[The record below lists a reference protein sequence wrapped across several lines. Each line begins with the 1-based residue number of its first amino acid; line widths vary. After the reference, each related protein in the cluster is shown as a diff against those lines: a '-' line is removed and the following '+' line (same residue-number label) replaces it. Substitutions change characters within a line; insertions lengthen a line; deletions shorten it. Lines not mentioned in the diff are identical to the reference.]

1 MKMTIVTPS
10 LQPGRLLLFVLLL
23 PALLAA
29 APAQNGGWE
38 EMPAILAR
46 ITPPGFPARD
56 LEITA
61 FGARGDGL
69 YDCTEAIRAAITACS
84 EAGGGRVIVPVGT
97 FLTGAIH
104 LESRIN
110 LHLVEGAT
118 LLFKTDPEAYLPVVF
133 TRNEGIEC
141 MNYSPFIYAF
151 GKEDI
156 AITGSGTLDG
166 QADKGVWWSWK
177 KKETEPRQEGETVSE
192 SDRDRL
198 VRMGREGIPV
208 AERLFGRGYRLR
220 PNFIQPY
227 NCRNVLIEGVRI
239 KGSPMWE
246 IHPVLCTNV
255 TVSGVHIDSHGPNND
270 GCNPESCRDVLIEN
284 CYFDTGDDCIAI
296 KSGRNEDGRRLNVPS
311 ENIIVR
317 GCTMK
322 DGHGGVVIGSEI
334 SGSCRNVFTEDCVM
348 DSPNLDRALRIKTNS
363 FRGGVVENIM
373 MRNVRIGEVKQAV
386 LLVDFMYQEGDG
398 GLFTPV
404 VRNLRLENITSRKSR
419 HALHL
424 VGYARSPIS
433 DITIT
438 DCRFDGV
445 ERGSVLEHV
454 TGLRMERVSINGE
467 PADTPA
473 TWAEKMAGSIMKR
486 SPVIYDEWDYVTGTV
501 LKGFEELWR
510 ETGDA
515 RYFAYIKSTVD
526 SVVSPFGAIADYKPL
541 EFNIDEV
548 REGTVLLFLARETG
562 DLRYKVAADQ
572 LRQQLRDQ
580 PRTKAGGFW
589 HKKRYPWQMWLDGL
603 YMGSPFYAEYAA
615 RYGEPAALADVVRQF
630 TLLEEKARDT
640 RTGLF
645 YHGWDESR
653 EQSWA
658 DPQSGCSANFWG
670 RGLGWYA
677 MALVDVLDYLP
688 AGHSGRDSLVQI
700 LNRLAPAIAG
710 AQDPATGLWWQVLDQ
725 GGREGNYL
733 ESSASAMFVYTLAKG
748 VRLGCLDPAWMG
760 AAEKG
765 FKGMIDHFIKHNPD
779 GTISLTDVC
788 VTAGLGY
795 GRDGSYD
802 YYVHQTEARD
812 DDGKGLGPFILAGV
826 EMELRRGR

>member
-1 MKMTIVTPS
+1 MTNRTPL
-10 LQPGRLLLFVLLL
+10 LQPGRLLLCILLL
-23 PALLAA
+23 PALMAA
-29 APAQNGGWE
+29 APAQSAGWE
-38 EMPAILAR
+38 QLPAIMAR
-46 ITPPGFPARD
+46 ISPPLFPARD

-69 YDCTEAIRAAITACS
+69 FDCTEAIREAISACS
-84 EAGGGRVIVPVGT
+84 EAGGGRVIVPAGT
-97 FLTGAIH
+97 FFTGAIH
-104 LESRIN
+104 LRSNVN
-110 LHLVEGAT
+110 LHLTEGAT
-118 LLFKTDPEAYLPVVF
+118 LLFSTDPEAYLPVVF

-151 GKEDI
+151 GQENI

-166 QADKGVWWSWK
+166 QAEKGVWWNWK
-177 KKETEPRQEGETVSE
+177 KRETEPHPESGE

-198 VRMGREGIPV
+198 VRMGREGTDV

-227 NCRNVLIEGVRI
+227 NCRNILIEGVRI

-255 TVSGVHIDSHGPNND
+255 TVSGVHIESHGPNND
-270 GCNPESCRDVLIEN
+270 GCNPESSRDVLIEN

-296 KSGRNEDGRRLNVPS
+296 KSGRNEDGRRINVAS
-311 ENIIVR
+311 ENIIIR

-334 SGSCRNVFTEDCVM
+334 SGDCRNVFTEECVM
-348 DSPNLDRALRIKTNS
+348 DSPNLERALRIKTNS
-363 FRGGVVENIM
+363 FRGGIVENIF

-404 VRNLRLENITSRKSR
+404 VRNIRLENVTSLKSR

-424 VGYARSPIS
+424 VGYERSPIS
-433 DITIT
+433 GITIT

-445 ERGSVLEHV
+445 EKGSVLEHV
-454 TGLRMERVSINGE
+454 AGLKMERVSING
-467 PADTPA
+467 ASAYTPA
-473 TWAEKMAGSIMKR
+473 TWGEKMAASIMKR
-486 SPVIYDEWDYVTGTV
+486 NPVVYDEWDYVTGTV

-510 ETGDA
+510 ETGDP
-515 RYFAYIKSTVD
+515 RYFAYIKTTVD
-526 SVVSPFGAIADYKPL
+526 SVVSPYGLIDDYKPA

-548 REGTVLLFLARETG
+548 RQGTVLLFLARETG
-562 DLRYKVAADQ
+562 DLRYKVATDQ

-580 PRTKAGGFW
+580 PRTKSGGFW
-589 HKKRYPWQMWLDGL
+589 HKQRYPWQMWLDGL

-615 RYGEPAALADVVRQF
+615 RYNEPGAFDDIVHQF
-630 TLLEEKARDT
+630 TLIERMARDP
-640 RTGLF
+640 RTGLL

-658 DPQSGCSANFWG
+658 DPGTGCSANFWG

-688 AGHSGRDSLVQI
+688 AGHAGRDSLVQI

-733 ESSASAMFVYTLAKG
+733 ESSASAMFVYALAKG
-748 VRLGCLDPAWMG
+748 VRLGYLNPSWRT

-765 FKGMIDHFIKHNPD
+765 WNGMINHFIKHNPD
-779 GTISLTDVC
+779 GTISLTNVC

-802 YYVHQTEARD
+802 YYVHQTEIRN
-812 DDGKGLGPFILAGV
+812 DDGKGLGPFLLAGV
-826 EMELRRGR
+826 EMELRRER

>member
-1 MKMTIVTPS
+1 MKTTIRTPS
-10 LQPGRLLLFVLLL
+10 LQPERLLLIILLL

-38 EMPAILAR
+38 QLPGILAR
-46 ITPPGFPARD
+46 ISPPLFPEHD

-61 FGARGDGL
+61 FGAQGDGRF
-69 YDCTEAIRAAITACS
+69 DCTEAIRAAITACA
-84 EAGGGRVIVPVGT
+84 EAGGGRVVVPAGA
-97 FLTGAIH
+97 FLTGAVH
-104 LESRIN
+104 LKSNVN
-110 LHLVEGAT
+110 LHLSAGAI
-118 LLFKTDPEAYLPVVF
+118 LLFSTDPEAYLPVVF
-133 TRNEGIEC
+133 TRNEGIEF

-151 GKEDI
+151 GQENI

-166 QADKGVWWSWK
+166 QAEKSVWWSWK
-177 KKETEPRQEGETVSE
+177 KKETEPRAESGE

-198 VRMGREGIPV
+198 VRMGREGLAV
-208 AERLFGRGYRLR
+208 SDRLFGRGFHIR

-227 NCRNVLIEGVRI
+227 NCRNILIEGVRI

-255 TVSGVHIDSHGPNND
+255 TVRGVHIDSHGPNND

-334 SGSCRNVFTEDCVM
+334 SGNCRNVFAEECVM

-363 FRGGVVENIM
+363 FRGGIVENIF

-404 VRNLRLENITSRKSR
+404 VRNIRLENVTSRRSR

-424 VGYARSPIS
+424 VGYERSPIS
-433 DITIT
+433 GVTIT

-445 ERGSVLEHV
+445 ERGNVLEHV
-454 TGLRMERVSINGE
+454 AGLKMERVTINGT

-473 TWAEKMAGSIMKR
+473 PWAEKMASSIMR
-486 SPVIYDEWDYVTGTV
+486 RNPVVYDEWDYVTGTV

-510 ETGDA
+510 ETGDP
-515 RYFAYIKSTVD
+515 RYFAYVKSTVD
-526 SVVSPFGAIADYKPL
+526 SAVSPYGVIDDYKPA

-548 REGTVLLFLARETG
+548 REGTVLLFLAAGNG

-580 PRTKAGGFW
+580 PRTQSGGFW

-615 RYGEPAALADVVRQF
+615 RYNEPKAFDDVVHQF
-630 TLLEEKARDT
+630 TLIERSARDS
-640 RTGLF
+640 RTGLL

-658 DPQSGCSANFWG
+658 DPGSGCSANFWG

-688 AGHSGRDSLVQI
+688 TSYSGRDSLVQI
-700 LNRLAPAIAG
+700 LKRLAPAIAG
-710 AQDPATGLWWQVLDQ
+710 VQDPSTGLWWQVLDQ

-733 ESSASAMFVYTLAKG
+733 ESSASAMFVYALAKS
-748 VRLGCLDPAWMG
+748 VRLGYLNPSWSTV
-760 AAEKG
+760 AEKG
-765 FKGMIDHFIKHNPD
+765 WNGMIDRFIKHNPD
-779 GTISLTDVC
+779 GTISLTNVC

-802 YYVHQTEARD
+802 YYVHQTEIRD

>member
-1 MKMTIVTPS
+1 MTNRTPL
-10 LQPGRLLLFVLLL
+10 LQPGRLLLCILLL
-23 PALLAA
+23 PALMAA
-29 APAQNGGWE
+29 ASAQSAGWE
-38 EMPAILAR
+38 QLPAIMAR
-46 ITPPGFPARD
+46 ISPPLFPARD

-69 YDCTEAIRAAITACS
+69 FDCTEAIREAISACS
-84 EAGGGRVIVPVGT
+84 EAGGGRVIVPAGT
-97 FLTGAIH
+97 FFTGAIH
-104 LESRIN
+104 LRSNVN
-110 LHLVEGAT
+110 LHLTEGAT
-118 LLFKTDPEAYLPVVF
+118 LLFSTDPEAYLPVVF

-151 GKEDI
+151 GQENI

-166 QADKGVWWSWK
+166 QAEKGVWWNWK
-177 KKETEPRQEGETVSE
+177 KRETEPHPESGE

-198 VRMGREGIPV
+198 VRMGREGTDV

-227 NCRNVLIEGVRI
+227 NCRNILIEGVRI

-255 TVSGVHIDSHGPNND
+255 TVSGVHIESHGPNND
-270 GCNPESCRDVLIEN
+270 GCNPESSRDVLIEN

-296 KSGRNEDGRRLNVPS
+296 KSGRNEDGRRINVAS
-311 ENIIVR
+311 ENIIIR

-334 SGSCRNVFTEDCVM
+334 SGDCRNVFTEECVM
-348 DSPNLDRALRIKTNS
+348 DSPNLERALRIKTNS
-363 FRGGVVENIM
+363 FRGGIVENIF

-404 VRNLRLENITSRKSR
+404 VRNIRLENVTSLKSR

-424 VGYARSPIS
+424 VGYERSPIS
-433 DITIT
+433 GITIT

-445 ERGSVLEHV
+445 EKGSVLEHV
-454 TGLRMERVSINGE
+454 AGLKMERVSINGAS
-467 PADTPA
+467 ADTPA
-473 TWAEKMAGSIMKR
+473 TWGEKMAASIMKR
-486 SPVIYDEWDYVTGTV
+486 NPVVYDEWDYVTGTV

-510 ETGDA
+510 ETGDP
-515 RYFAYIKSTVD
+515 RYFAYIKTTVD
-526 SVVSPFGAIADYKPL
+526 SVVSPYGLIDDYKPA

-548 REGTVLLFLARETG
+548 RQGTVLLFLARETG
-562 DLRYKVAADQ
+562 DLRYKVATDQ

-580 PRTKAGGFW
+580 PRTKSGGFW
-589 HKKRYPWQMWLDGL
+589 HKQRYPWQMWLDGL

-615 RYGEPAALADVVRQF
+615 RYNEPRAFDDIVHQF
-630 TLLEEKARDT
+630 TLIERMARDP
-640 RTGLF
+640 RTGLL

-658 DPQSGCSANFWG
+658 DPGTGCSANFWG

-688 AGHSGRDSLVQI
+688 AGHAGRDSLVQI

-733 ESSASAMFVYTLAKG
+733 ESSASAMFVYALAKG
-748 VRLGCLDPAWMG
+748 VRLGHLNPSWRT

-765 FKGMIDHFIKHNPD
+765 WNGMINHFIKHNPD
-779 GTISLTDVC
+779 GTISLTNVC

-802 YYVHQTEARD
+802 YYVHQTEIRN
-812 DDGKGLGPFILAGV
+812 DDGKGLGPFLLAGV
-826 EMELRRGR
+826 EMELRRER